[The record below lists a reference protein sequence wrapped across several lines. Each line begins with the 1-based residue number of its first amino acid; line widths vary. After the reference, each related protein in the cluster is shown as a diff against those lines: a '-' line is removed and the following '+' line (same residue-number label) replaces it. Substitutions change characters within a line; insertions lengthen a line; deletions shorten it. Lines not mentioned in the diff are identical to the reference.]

1 MANLASRPGLGPVA
15 AVFDNVAVLNAV
27 NPHPV
32 TGYAHGPI
40 PDNNP
45 GWKPTAY
52 LAAITNGARKYDIK
66 AVDILADPPPNLAV
80 VLNKENTGVSVMV
93 QCLWQIVGA
102 YCRCDIVVNPPAQM
116 CGVVLPDGPSMRRH
130 IRQEHPGATV
140 MPDRRAKWR
149 SLRPRTPSSPGRG
162 PDNGNIGFWCD
173 ALERIA
179 ASDRQFANTWGMR
192 FHRYEVPA
200 TPGSGHRARRRG
212 PVVPGTPI
220 PFAGFAAPGPVAN
233 EGDDEDVGDDEDQDG
248 NTIYDE
254 DGNVLFSEDSSVLS
268 PARSISL

>member
-1 MANLASRPGLGPVA
+1 MLSTLTPLR
-15 AVFDNVAVLNAV
+15 
-27 NPHPV
+27 
-32 TGYAHGPI
+32 GPI

-80 VLNKENTGVSVMV
+80 VLNKENTGV
-93 QCLWQIVGA
+93 
-102 YCRCDIVVNPPAQM
+102 CDIVVNPPAQM

-149 SLRPRTPSSPGRG
+149 SLRPRTPSSVGSFNLAGSPGRG

-200 TPGSGHRARRRG
+200 TPGSGHRARRVSSYSGYASRIRI
-212 PVVPGTPI
+212 VPGNPI